1 MSVVKETRAFDS
13 VAWASQKFLD
23 KNQKGFKVLLN
34 WEDGKRRKGS
44 NEGNKQRAS
53 CG

>member
-1 MSVVKETRAFDS
+1 MSEVWETRAFDS
-13 VAWASQKFLD
+13 IAWTSQKFLD

-34 WEDGKRRKGS
+34 WEDGKRPRDS

-53 CG
+53 CE